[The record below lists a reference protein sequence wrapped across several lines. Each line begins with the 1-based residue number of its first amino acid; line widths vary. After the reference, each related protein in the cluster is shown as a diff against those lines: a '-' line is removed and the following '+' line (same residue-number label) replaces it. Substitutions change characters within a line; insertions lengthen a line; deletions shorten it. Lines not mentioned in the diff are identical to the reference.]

1 MQIAASELGL
11 SEDRQLTLTGGLP
24 FAGGPLNNYVMHSLA
39 TMTAVAREHPGDLV
53 LVSAN
58 GGFVTKHAIGL
69 YATEPPSRPFRHADV
84 QDEVDRFPRRQVDG
98 DYGGPATI
106 EAYTVMHGADGP
118 EVALVTALTPA
129 GRRVLAT
136 TRDAATMTS
145 FMADE
150 PIGGRPRSP
159 PMARSCLRR
168 AAAPP
173 DGRPRWPRGRVGARS
188 SRLSESLLRGRPVPR
203 LPGRR
208 GGRREATDRR
218 RTRRRYAGA
227 RVRHDVGA
235 TGRAGGPRQHA
246 GRGGAPGHRGAVA
259 TVQVADGT
267 AWLTNSPRGTLV
279 QVSSASEAATANV
292 DVATSG
298 DNLVA
303 RQDGHSA
310 LVLNRSTGEIGKV
323 DGALLRYTPQESV
336 PGSSADLQL
345 VAGGE
350 RAYVLDASQGHVR
363 TYDSS
368 DLSLV
373 KDVPLAPGPT
383 TAVVDSHGT
392 LFAVNR
398 TSGQVTVVDAD
409 GSSSR
414 RTAGGPGSTVT
425 LVGDQ
430 PYLVDPSVAGWS
442 SSGRTTASPASA
454 PASTALTAS
463 R

>member
-1 MQIAASELGL
+1 M
-11 SEDRQLTLTGGLP
+11 
-24 FAGGPLNNYVMHSLA
+24 
-39 TMTAVAREHPGDLV
+39 
-53 LVSAN
+53 
-58 GGFVTKHAIGL
+58 
-69 YATEPPSRPFRHADV
+69 
-84 QDEVDRFPRRQVDG
+84 
-98 DYGGPATI
+98 
-106 EAYTVMHGADGP
+106 
-118 EVALVTALTPA
+118 
-129 GRRVLAT
+129 
-136 TRDAATMTS
+136 
-145 FMADE
+145 
-150 PIGGRPRSP
+150 
-159 PMARSCLRR
+159 
-168 AAAPP
+168 
-173 DGRPRWPRGRVGARS
+173 
-188 SRLSESLLRGRPVPR
+188 
-203 LPGRR
+203 
-208 GGRREATDRR
+208 
-218 RTRRRYAGA
+218 
-227 RVRHDVGA
+227 
-235 TGRAGGPRQHA
+235 
-246 GRGGAPGHRGAVA
+246 
-259 TVQVADGT
+259 
-267 AWLTNSPRGTLV
+267 

-414 RTAGGPGSTVT
+414 RTAGGRAPPSRARGRPALPGRSFRRPGGRAR
-425 LVGDQ
+425 VGRRQ
-430 PYLVDPSVAGWS
+430 A
-442 SSGRTTASPASA
+442 RQ
-454 PASTALTAS
+454 ALLP
-463 R
+463 RRR